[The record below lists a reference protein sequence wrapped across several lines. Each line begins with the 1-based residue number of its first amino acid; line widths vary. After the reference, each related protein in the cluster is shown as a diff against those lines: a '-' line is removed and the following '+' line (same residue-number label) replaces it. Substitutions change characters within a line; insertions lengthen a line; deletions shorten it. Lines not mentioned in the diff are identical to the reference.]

1 MFSINQNFEKAN
13 YQLLGDNTIHQ
24 DSWCGAV
31 AIDEIHDL
39 LLVGHKF
46 VIKVF
51 QFKNGALNRLS
62 LLFNHT
68 DFVTSLSLMQKQ
80 SFFLSGSHD
89 MKIVVMSVHLMS
101 NPKYIIKLASHMNS
115 ITQVLSHP
123 INKEMFMSSSKDHTI
138 KFWRISSR
146 ISKKHCFQTINHHTQ
161 SVIKLSINEDGTTLI
176 SLGMDQL
183 ILVLTQQELCWVVKQ
198 KIHVSKEGPNILF
211 ITNEMFIFQPYQGF
225 LKEQSPETIWV
236 YKLKKENEQYSLFQ
250 NIKTSDTLQACIGS
264 FPLFYNHQKKLLLFQ
279 NGNSLKIMKLQN
291 LEKGEFTLEQVISF
305 NKSLR
310 INPLRF
316 ICGAISKDWQYLV
329 TWDNTSFCLQVRKQI
344 ELE

>member
-13 YQLLGDNTIHQ
+13 YQLLGDNTTHQ
-24 DSWCGAV
+24 DEWCGAV
-31 AIDEIHDL
+31 AIDEKHDL
-39 LLVGHKF
+39 LFVGHLF

-51 QFKNGALNRLS
+51 QFKNGALNTLN
-62 LLFNHT
+62 LLFNHK

-115 ITQVLSHP
+115 INQILSHP
-123 INKEMFMSSSKDHTI
+123 INKEMFISSSKDHTI

-146 ISKKHCFQTINHHTQ
+146 ISKKHCFQTINHHKQ

-211 ITNEMFIFQPYQGF
+211 ITNEMVSYRNRAPKLYGFISWKKKMNSIHYFKIQKQVTTSKLVQDPF
-225 LKEQSPETIWV
+225 HCFTI
-236 YKLKKENEQYSLFQ
+236 
-250 NIKTSDTLQACIGS
+250 
-264 FPLFYNHQKKLLLFQ
+264 
-279 NGNSLKIMKLQN
+279 
-291 LEKGEFTLEQVISF
+291 
-305 NKSLR
+305 
-310 INPLRF
+310 
-316 ICGAISKDWQYLV
+316 ISKTAFILEWQFTQDYEIIKSGERRIHFRAGHLIQLILTNQSFKVYL
-329 TWDNTSFCLQVRKQI
+329 WSNKQGLVI
-344 ELE
+344 FSNLGQHFLLSLSEEIN